1 MQNNK
6 IKEVSFASDRM
17 GRFIGQL
24 RVHEGITLSQLSQ
37 GLCSVPF
44 LNRIENGEQEVGK
57 QMTDAFF
64 QRLGK
69 PVELFERILD
79 WEEFQQW
86 AHRQEIIASIRRGD
100 IQTAKSG
107 IQNYLSADSDVL
119 DQQFTKII
127 EINCCYLSGADPKV
141 LLPMVCDALALTQPG
156 FQSTS
161 VENLLL
167 SQNEGRLL
175 FAYLQLKEQLEGFD
189 AVSESYNALL
199 RYFKNPRYE
208 SRERVYLVPYVA
220 CRVIE
225 NDYNR
230 GRYMSALT
238 ICEDALEELT
248 KEKRLFAYG
257 RLLEWNQKLYD
268 AIGNPDKTPGKLL
281 IQLETIQAYAPK
293 SVELLIPCDERGHV
307 YCLNQVIRDR
317 RKLLGISQEALAEGI
332 CEPRTLSRIETRGG
346 SLHRKNRRLLLQRV
360 NMSGERYDYEV
371 ITDYYEDYLLRSDLD
386 RAIRG
391 GKHYEATQLLAQLR
405 VRKSDFQ
412 ANCQYIRMKELAMQ
426 SFLPEGDSNKLSIE
440 EHISQLQIALHLTLP
455 LELEQVDTWPT
466 CVLSIN
472 EILILMAI
480 AVGFK
485 KQLKHEK
492 SLKILRHI
500 QQCLSN
506 TQTDASFY
514 EDLFTRLGVSIASTL
529 NDLGFYEE
537 AISLTSE
544 CMTLTLEHQ
553 HSERLTQQLYAL
565 SCNVNAL
572 IPDCSPEEY
581 TKMHE
586 KDISLLKSAY
596 AAAIVSGD
604 VAGQR
609 FLENYSQ
616 RVYRLALEL

>member
-6 IKEVSFASDRM
+6 TNDASFAPDRM

-24 RVHEGITLSQLSQ
+24 RIHEGITLSQLSH

-44 LNRIENGEQEVGK
+44 LNRIENGEREVGK

-86 AHRQEIIASIRRGD
+86 SRRQEIIASIRKGD
-100 IQTAKSG
+100 IHAARSG

-127 EINCCYLSGADPKV
+127 EINCCHLSCAGPKDI
-141 LLPMVCDALALTQPG
+141 LPMVCDALALTQPD

-189 AVSESYNALL
+189 AVSDSYNALL
-199 RYFKNPRYE
+199 HYFKNPRYE

-238 ICEDALEELT
+238 VCEDTLEELT
-248 KEKRLFAYG
+248 KEKRLFSYD
-257 RLLEWNQKLYD
+257 RLLEWKQKLYD
-268 AIGNPDKTPGKLL
+268 AIGNADKTPWKLFA
-281 IQLETIQAYAPK
+281 QLELIQAYAPK
-293 SVELLIPCDERGHV
+293 QAELLIPCDERGHV

-332 CEPRTLSRIETRGG
+332 CEPRTLSRIETHGG
-346 SLHRKNRRLLLQRV
+346 SVHRKNRKLLLQRV

-371 ITDYYEDYLLRSDLD
+371 ISDRYEAYLLRSDVD
-386 RAIRG
+386 RAVTENDLT
-391 GKHYEATQLLAQLR
+391 KSTALLSNLR
-405 VRKSDFQ
+405 RFIPDSQ
-412 ANCQYIRMKELAMQ
+412 TNIQYILKTELEILA
-426 SFLPEGDSNKLSIE
+426 SLPNEHHEKLSLTE
-440 EHISQLQIALHLTLP
+440 QELQWKNILNLTLP
-455 LELEQVDTWPT
+455 LDMQSILTCPT

-472 EILILMAI
+472 ETLTLIALAFCYKRQ
-480 AVGFK
+480 GY
-485 KQLKHEK
+485 LEK
-492 SLKILRHI
+492 SLDLLTYIDNCFKSIGTNSLY
-500 QQCLSN
+500 
-506 TQTDASFY
+506 Y
-514 EDLFTRLGVSIASTL
+514 EGLYTRVIASIASVTG
-529 NDLGFYEE
+529 DLKQYDESDVY
-537 AISLTSE
+537 ALTCIKLSLE
-544 CMTLTLEHQ
+544 NRNARQIAHCLYGIAWN
-553 HSERLTQQLYAL
+553 RIQQLSNFTGTERKHRENESIA
-565 SCNVNAL
+565 
-572 IPDCSPEEY
+572 I
-581 TKMHE
+581 
-586 KDISLLKSAY
+586 LKQAY
-596 AAAIVSGD
+596 AAALISGND
-604 VAGQR
+604 SYKR
-609 FLENYSQ
+609 LINNYHSK
-616 RVYRLALEL
+616 VYGTEIDL